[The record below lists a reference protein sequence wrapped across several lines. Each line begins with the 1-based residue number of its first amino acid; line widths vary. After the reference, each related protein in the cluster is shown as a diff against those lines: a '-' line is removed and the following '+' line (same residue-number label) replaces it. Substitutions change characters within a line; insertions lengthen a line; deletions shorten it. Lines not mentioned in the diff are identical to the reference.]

1 MCILGLQA
9 CISMPVP
16 YCTDT
21 DAVFQR
27 ADSLRKEGLME
38 WTVIYRKG
46 DTLQKY
52 SIIIHR

>member
-1 MCILGLQA
+1 
-9 CISMPVP
+9 MPVP